1 MDEHAD
7 TFDVLHLHFGFDTQG
22 PAALSELLAALR
34 RNGNPLVRL
43 RLMSSDKEPRSSRLC
58 PCACCRT
65 AAERGGYRVP
75 VGLRRAGSGAP
86 SEDRSEQMPSTHAT
100 GVTPVRRK
108 GWPTLVVLLV
118 LCYSVAAV
126 GAIATGDA
134 SSTYAALDRPVW
146 APPGWLFG
154 PVWTVLY
161 AMIAVAGWLVAR
173 APVPARRPTFAA
185 WGVQVLL
192 NALLT
197 PLFFG
202 ADKYGLALVDI
213 CLLLAALGATVLLA
227 TTIGMCPGR
236 ARDSVKRGPAQLVG
250 QRPGVAEGPAF
261 ESAC

>member
-1 MDEHAD
+1 
-7 TFDVLHLHFGFDTQG
+7 
-22 PAALSELLAALR
+22 
-34 RNGNPLVRL
+34 
-43 RLMSSDKEPRSSRLC
+43 
-58 PCACCRT
+58 
-65 AAERGGYRVP
+65 
-75 VGLRRAGSGAP
+75 
-86 SEDRSEQMPSTHAT
+86 MPSTHAT